1 MEIIL
6 RKRWRICLLT
16 AGLVLAFW
24 ASGGWNPAAGS
35 WLDTIK
41 DAVEKT
47 VDKKK
52 PKTKTGVMAVRGLD
66 ESEDAGEGSKDYEA
80 LKILEAIH
88 ITNLELDAFLLEG
101 GIKP

>member
-1 MEIIL
+1 MEIIF
-6 RKRWRICLLT
+6 KKHWKMCLLAT
-16 AGLVLAFW
+16 GLALLFW
-24 ASGGWNPAAGS
+24 AGGAWNPAAGS
-35 WLDTIK
+35 WLDSIK

-66 ESEDAGEGSKDYEA
+66 ESEDAVEGARDYEA
-80 LKILEAIH
+80 LKILEAIR
-88 ITNLELDAFLLEG
+88 ITDLELDAFLLEG